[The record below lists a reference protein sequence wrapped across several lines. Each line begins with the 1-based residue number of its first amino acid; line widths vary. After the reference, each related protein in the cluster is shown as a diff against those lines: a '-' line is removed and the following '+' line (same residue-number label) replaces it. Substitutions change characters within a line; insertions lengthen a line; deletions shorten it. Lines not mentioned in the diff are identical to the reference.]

1 MFTLPSKTT
10 RAIVAFVLAL
20 MVGGGIAGSL
30 ARAAHPGASGNVPSR
45 VVLVP
50 PAKHP

>member
-10 RAIVAFVLAL
+10 RAIVAIVLAL
-20 MVGGGIAGSL
+20 MIGGSIAGGIA
-30 ARAAHPGASGNVPSR
+30 RAGHSTSSPR

-50 PAKHP
+50 SPTKP